1 MVASEAWRSLLG
13 APQPCTHVIQLYMDD
28 AFLIRAAAHFVA
40 NGLAGGEAVVI
51 VATRDHQHALTDALA
66 GVADVPAAIARG
78 QLTVVDA
85 QACLAELLRDDRPDR
100 EALRAS
106 VTPLLDRA
114 AAAGDGRVRLFGEMV
129 NLVWPQNLA
138 AAVALEAMWSE
149 ILVERSLSMLCP
161 YRINNF
167 DRRVQRELL
176 PRLSLGHSHLVP
188 VEDYARLEGA
198 VERAYRDVFG
208 AGGDAAT
215 LRRLMVSHRTAGL
228 EMPAAQ
234 AALLVLRGVREDVAD
249 AVLARA
255 GYYYYE
261 QREGAA

>member
-1 MVASEAWRSLLG
+1 MVAEAWRSLLG
-13 APQPCTHVIQLYMDD
+13 VPQPCTHVIQLYTDD
-28 AFLIRAAAHFVA
+28 AFLIRAATHFVA

-51 VATRDHQHALTDALA
+51 VATREHQHALTEALA
-66 GVADVPAAIARG
+66 GLTNVPAAIARAR
-78 QLTVVDA
+78 LTLVDA
-85 QACLAELLRDDRPDR
+85 HACLAELMRDGRPDR

-106 VTPLLDRA
+106 VTALLDRA
-114 AAAGDGRVRLFGEMV
+114 AAAADGRVRLFGEMV
-129 NLVWPQNLA
+129 NLVLPQSLP

-167 DRRVQRELL
+167 DRRIQREVL
-176 PRLSLGHSHLVP
+176 PKLSLGHSHLVP
-188 VEDYARLEGA
+188 VEDYARLERA

-215 LRRLMVSHRTAGL
+215 LRRLMVSHRTPGL
-228 EMPAAQ
+228 EMPTAQ

-255 GYYYYE
+255 GYYYE
-261 QREGAA
+261 QREGVA

>member
-13 APQPCTHVIQLYMDD
+13 GPQPRTHVIQLYTDD
-28 AFLIRAAAHFVA
+28 AFLLRAASHFVA
-40 NGLAGGEAVVI
+40 SGLAGGEAAVI

-66 GVADVPAAIARG
+66 GLADVAAALAG
-78 QLTVVDA
+78 AQLTLVDA
-85 QACLAELLRDDRPDR
+85 HACLAELMRDGRPDR

-106 VTPLLDRA
+106 VTTLLDRA
-114 AAAGDGRVRLFGEMV
+114 AVAGNGRVRLFGEMV
-129 NLVWPQNLA
+129 NLVWPQNVT

-149 ILVERSLSMLCP
+149 ILVERALSMLCS

-176 PRLSLGHSHLVP
+176 PQLSRGHSHLVP

-255 GYYYYE
+255 GYYYE

>member
-1 MVASEAWRSLLG
+1 MASEAWRSLLG
-13 APQPCTHVIQLYMDD
+13 APRPCDHVIQIYVDD
-28 AFLIRAAAHFVA
+28 AFLIRTASHFAAS
-40 NGLAGGEAVVI
+40 GLLGGEAAVI
-51 VATRDHQHALTDALA
+51 VATRNHQRTITDALA
-66 GVADVPAAIARG
+66 ALADVPAAIARD
-78 QLTVVDA
+78 QLTFVDA
-85 QACLAELLRDDRPDR
+85 QACLAQFMRDGRPDR
-100 EALRAS
+100 EVLRAT

-114 AAAGDGRVRLFGEMV
+114 AAAGGGRVRLFGEMV

-138 AAVALEAMWSE
+138 AALELEVIWGE
-149 ILVERSLSMLCP
+149 ILVERSLAMLCA
-161 YRINNF
+161 YRIDNF
-167 DRRVQRELL
+167 DRRVQREVL

-255 GYYYYE
+255 GYYYAHPE
-261 QREGAA
+261 HLA